1 MQRCQAT
8 TQKGVQ
14 CRRGTAHGGTT
25 CTQHSGDS
33 CPVCLTAMSDGTSRR
48 LDCGHTFHT
57 RCLERWKRTSTT
69 CPMCRTPFDEPQ
81 YRVSISVQHLSSNT
95 VTRDSYVTSN
105 IGQMFSTFG
114 IPPLQPRFITDIFFD
129 IGFDEF
135 IDDVFREIGVRIPT
149 SLAHEFR
156 VSENEQAQP
165 VQPPP

>member
-14 CRRGTAHGGTT
+14 CRRAPVAGTTT
-25 CTQHSGDS
+25 CTQHGGDS
-33 CPVCLTAMSDGTSRR
+33 CPVCLGVMSDGTSRQ

-57 RCLERWKRTSTT
+57 RCLARWKRTSTT
-69 CPMCRTPFDEPQ
+69 CPMCRTPFDQPQ
-81 YRVSISVQHLSSNT
+81 YRVSISVQHLSSKT

>member
-14 CRRGTAHGGTT
+14 CRRGSAPGCTT

-48 LDCGHTFHT
+48 LDCGHTFHS

-69 CPMCRTPFDEPQ
+69 CPMCRTPFDQPQ

>member
-14 CRRGTAHGGTT
+14 CRRTSIAGTT
-25 CTQHSGDS
+25 ACTQHGGES
-33 CPVCLTAMSDGTSRR
+33 CPVCLASMSQGTFRR

-69 CPMCRTPFDEPQ
+69 CPMCRTPFDQPQ
-81 YRVSISVQHLSSNT
+81 YRVSISVQHLASN
-95 VTRDSYVTSN
+95 VMTRDSYVTSN
-105 IGQMFSTFG
+105 ISQIMSTFG

-135 IDDVFREIGVRIPT
+135 IDDVFREIGVRIP
-149 SLAHEFR
+149 SVLGRDFR
-156 VSENEQAQP
+156 AAENGQTQSD
-165 VQPPP
+165 QPPP

>member
-1 MQRCQAT
+1 
-8 TQKGVQ
+8 
-14 CRRGTAHGGTT
+14 
-25 CTQHSGDS
+25 
-33 CPVCLTAMSDGTSRR
+33 
-48 LDCGHTFHT
+48 
-57 RCLERWKRTSTT
+57 
-69 CPMCRTPFDEPQ
+69 
-81 YRVSISVQHLSSNT
+81 
-95 VTRDSYVTSN
+95 
-105 IGQMFSTFG
+105 MFSTFG